1 MNIRISFTYLF
12 LATVALAVLQ
22 LTGAISVSWWVI
34 TLPILLPIYGVIA
47 MVALVIVVA
56 LVVLAASLFMSQD
69 MRHAVK
75 GYIDDA
81 IMLVK
86 GKIKSL
92 KK

>member
-56 LVVLAASLFMSQD
+56 LVVLVASLFMSQD
-69 MRHAVK
+69 MRYAVK